1 MATSK
6 TCTKSKPLSISEK
19 LNILKKVDGIMNVH
33 HTKTAEEL
41 EILLRHVTEKM
52 LWQSDTFESVLQL
65 LHIIQIQHAHVI
77 SSQKIQ

>member
-1 MATSK
+1 
-6 TCTKSKPLSISEK
+6 
-19 LNILKKVDGIMNVH
+19 MNVH